1 MIELSLLLIE
11 CTIKPPGRYIWM
23 TRRLVYQVQYINWA
37 GRIRLER
44 ADRRQYINWGNHSTC
59 FDRLRILLPT
69 SLLNRALNYEL
80 TAKFLLNKAIQM
92 AWWVDK
98 QAVTNRNPLIFIPH
112 SLIWNKGLLPHKWI
126 TNHCPLV
133 SCSCV
138 ATEGSNVQYINWISC
153 EKEFTATPAVSPVLS

>member
-1 MIELSLLLIE
+1 MDDRVWNESAAHRVYDKAAWEIHLIE
-11 CTIKPPGRYIWM
+11 M

-92 AWWVDK
+92 AW
-98 QAVTNRNPLIFIPH
+98 
-112 SLIWNKGLLPHKWI
+112 
-126 TNHCPLV
+126 
-133 SCSCV
+133 
-138 ATEGSNVQYINWISC
+138 
-153 EKEFTATPAVSPVLS
+153 